1 MVNMIRM
8 QPILILGSALV
19 GVLLGQIAFFEN
31 NSEPFIEPFLIVML
45 FFTFLIIDLKQ
56 IVRSFYNVRFTTS
69 SLMIN
74 FIWVPIFAFLLGI
87 LFFEGNI
94 DARIGLMMLLVAP
107 CTDWYLVFIGLSKGN
122 VPLGA
127 SILPLNLIL
136 QMILLPLFLLI
147 FLGSGVSLDTSSLLM
162 SVILMLIIPLV
173 AANAMRYSLKNTRFW
188 PSTEKILSKHGDN
201 LQVTFLCLAII
212 AMFASQS
219 RALTNNPEVFL
230 EMLIPLGLFFTINF
244 CMAQYVGRKLKME
257 FDDIKALTMTV
268 LARNAPIALAI
279 AVVAFPNDPLIALI
293 LVIGPLIELPIL
305 TLASK
310 LLLKMGE
317 KQKTTDTS

>member
-122 VPLGA
+122 VPSA
-127 SILPLNLIL
+127 PLYC
-136 QMILLPLFLLI
+136 LLI
-147 FLGSGVSLDTSSLLM
+147 
-162 SVILMLIIPLV
+162 
-173 AANAMRYSLKNTRFW
+173 
-188 PSTEKILSKHGDN
+188 
-201 LQVTFLCLAII
+201 
-212 AMFASQS
+212 
-219 RALTNNPEVFL
+219 
-230 EMLIPLGLFFTINF
+230 
-244 CMAQYVGRKLKME
+244 
-257 FDDIKALTMTV
+257 
-268 LARNAPIALAI
+268 
-279 AVVAFPNDPLIALI
+279 
-293 LVIGPLIELPIL
+293 
-305 TLASK
+305 
-310 LLLKMGE
+310 
-317 KQKTTDTS
+317 

>member
-1 MVNMIRM
+1 MVNMVRV
-8 QPILILGSALV
+8 QPILILGSALA

-31 NSEPFIEPFLIVML
+31 NSEPLIGPFLIGML

-56 IVRSFYNVRFTTS
+56 IVRSFYNVKFTAS
-69 SLMIN
+69 SLIIN

-87 LFFEGNI
+87 LFFNGNI

-136 QMILLPLFLLI
+136 QMILLPVFLLI
-147 FLGSGVSLDTSSLLM
+147 FLGSGVSLDASSLLM
-162 SVILMLIIPLV
+162 SVVLMLIIPLV
-173 AANAMRYSLKNTRFW
+173 AANAVRYSLKNTRFW
-188 PSTEKILSKHGDN
+188 PSAENILSKHGDD

-230 EMLIPLGLFFTINF
+230 EMLIPLGMFFTINF
-244 CMAQYVGRKLKME
+244 CMAQFVGRRLKME

-279 AVVAFPNDPLIALI
+279 AVVAFPDDPLIALI
-293 LVIGPLIELPIL
+293 LVIGPLIELPVL

-310 LLLKMGE
+310 VLLKMSG
-317 KQKTTDTS
+317 KQKMTGAS